1 MADFDL
7 NGKINSVVNS
17 VEKLAKGAAD
27 TSKRMVERVKVKSE
41 ISKAESDLNAAYI
54 ELGKKY
60 EELYGDRMDADFA
73 DVLARV
79 AKAKAAIAVSRAE
92 LASIDSASVCPNCG
106 KFVKEG
112 DRFCPNCGTKQ
123 CEPACADAPCD
134 LPSCDDIPDV
144 PAAPAP
150 TEDAP
155 AEDAPKE

>member
-60 EELYGDRMDADFA
+60 EELYDKM
-73 DVLARV
+73 
-79 AKAKAAIAVSRAE
+79 
-92 LASIDSASVCPNCG
+92 
-106 KFVKEG
+106 
-112 DRFCPNCGTKQ
+112 
-123 CEPACADAPCD
+123 
-134 LPSCDDIPDV
+134 
-144 PAAPAP
+144 
-150 TEDAP
+150 
-155 AEDAPKE
+155 